1 MVAGTSRVPDPVAA
15 SVRAMS
21 LDLGPQP
28 IRLRG
33 GGSLHPRRKVRRVLL
48 LALALLLFVV
58 TVGFLNDGTV
68 ATQPVADG
76 DRVPVEEA
84 TGADAIEPAGVPEVF
99 ASVDGL
105 ELWTPSG
112 ATLLVA
118 YHEASFTDALS
129 MRPVGR
135 LRNNFNTTKYQDPGV
150 LPGPVY
156 DIQASR
162 GREHRATTAVDLVL
176 RDDDPVLAPVT
187 GRVVGVRNYSLYGRY
202 ADTRIEIAPTSDP
215 SMRVVLIHVAKVKV
229 KVGDDVVAGKT
240 ALAGTA
246 NRFPFHSQV
255 DRHLP
260 DGPWPHVHLEVKRA

>member
-1 MVAGTSRVPDPVAA
+1 
-15 SVRAMS
+15 MS
-21 LDLGPQP
+21 LDLGPRP

-33 GGSLHPRRKVRRVLL
+33 GASSHPRRKVRRVLL

-58 TVGFLNDGTV
+58 TVGFLTDDNV
-68 ATQPVADG
+68 ATQPVVNG
-76 DRVPVEEA
+76 DRVPVE
-84 TGADAIEPAGVPEVF
+84 DASDVDAVQPAGVPEVF
-99 ASVDGL
+99 ARVEGL

-118 YHEASFTDALS
+118 YHEAAFADALS
-129 MRPVGR
+129 MRPEGR

-150 LPGPVY
+150 LPGPIY

-162 GREHRATTAVDLVL
+162 GRENRATTAVDLVL
-176 RDDDPVLAPVT
+176 RDDEPVLSPIT
-187 GRVVGVRNYSLYGRY
+187 GRVVEVRNYSLYGRY
-202 ADTRIEIAPTSDP
+202 ADTRIEIAAASDP
-215 SMRVVLIHVAKVKV
+215 SLRVVLIHVAKVKV
-229 KVGDDVVAGKT
+229 KVGDEVVAGQT
-240 ALAGTA
+240 PLAGTA